1 MIKTKSLIVILG
13 PTGVGKTRTAIEVA
27 RKLKTEIISCDS
39 RQIYREIRIG
49 TAVPTD
55 SELAEVKHH
64 LIQSRSIYEYY
75 NASMFEFE
83 ALDLLD
89 KLYRKQK
96 NVLMVG
102 GSGLYI
108 NAVCYGIDD
117 LPTIDPALRKEL
129 AEKYENEGIES
140 IRKQLK
146 LLDPEYYSM
155 VDLKN
160 HKRILKAIEV
170 TIMTGKPYSSFL
182 KHQKKER
189 PFNIIKIGLSMER
202 DELYKSINERVD
214 KMIENGLLKEAKKY
228 YKDRNLN
235 SLNTVG
241 YKELFDHLAGKIT
254 LENAIELI
262 KRNTKNY
269 ARKQITWFRKDR
281 EIKWFNPD
289 EINKIINFITLKQ

>member
-140 IRKQLK
+140 IR
-146 LLDPEYYSM
+146 
-155 VDLKN
+155 
-160 HKRILKAIEV
+160 A
-170 TIMTGKPYSSFL
+170 
-182 KHQKKER
+182 
-189 PFNIIKIGLSMER
+189 LS
-202 DELYKSINERVD
+202 
-214 KMIENGLLKEAKKY
+214 
-228 YKDRNLN
+228 
-235 SLNTVG
+235 
-241 YKELFDHLAGKIT
+241 
-254 LENAIELI
+254 
-262 KRNTKNY
+262 
-269 ARKQITWFRKDR
+269 KQISPIGRNPPHPSICPNCG
-281 EIKWFNPD
+281 IKSNSFPIRLSQNPM
-289 EINKIINFITLKQ
+289 IKSRQITNPTNKPIVGSIKKGLGDNQPPGLFVRISI